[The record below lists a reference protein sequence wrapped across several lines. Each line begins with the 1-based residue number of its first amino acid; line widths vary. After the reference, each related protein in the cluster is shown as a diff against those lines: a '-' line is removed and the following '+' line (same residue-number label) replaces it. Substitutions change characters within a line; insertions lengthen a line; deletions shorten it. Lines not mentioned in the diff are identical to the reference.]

1 MIVVSDTTPIISL
14 LKCQRL
20 EILRELF
27 KEIIIPEA
35 VYNELTSN
43 EQFPEEADI
52 ILKCNYIK
60 TATLHDRKLLDI
72 FQRATGLDLGESEAI
87 VYSDENAADLLMM
100 DEVKGRRVAK
110 QMNIRVIGRLGILQ
124 LANEKN
130 LLSGADVR
138 ACMDSLRSNS
148 RHISEEL
155 IQMVLNNI
163 KE

>member
-20 EILRELF
+20 EILKELF
-27 KEIIIPEA
+27 KEIVIPEA
-35 VYNELTSN
+35 VYNELTNN
-43 EQFPEEADI
+43 EKFPEEAAAI
-52 ILKCNYIK
+52 QNCEYIRTVALSDK
-60 TATLHDRKLLDI
+60 KLLDI

-87 VYSDENAADLLMM
+87 VYSDENGADLLMM

-110 QMNIRVIGRLGILQ
+110 QMNIRVIGTLGILQ
-124 LANEKN
+124 LANEKK

-138 ACMDSLRSNS
+138 ACMDALRSNS

-155 IQMVLNNI
+155 VQVVLKNI

>member
-1 MIVVSDTTPIISL
+1 MVVVSDTTPIISL

-20 EILRELF
+20 EILMDLF
-27 KEIIIPEA
+27 TEIIIPEA

-43 EQFPEEADI
+43 EQFPKEADAI
-52 ILKCNYIK
+52 RESDYIK
-60 TATLHDRKLLDI
+60 TVTLNDKKLLDI

-87 VYSDENAADLLMM
+87 VYCDENAVDLLMM
-100 DEVKGRRVAK
+100 DELKGRRVAK
-110 QMNIRVIGRLGILQ
+110 QMNIRVIGTLGILQ

-155 IQMVLNNI
+155 IQEVLKHI